1 MNLLGIWRIKVKIQT
16 NALIKSRKRCK
27 IRSVKKYETEFS
39 IRMKMKMFNLKMLRF
54 IKYKRA
60 FYAMKLN

>member
-1 MNLLGIWRIKVKIQT
+1 M
-16 NALIKSRKRCK
+16 
-27 IRSVKKYETEFS
+27 KKYETEFS